1 VQAMKAILEFNLPED
16 LESHNMALNGV
27 KYNGVIESVIVHIRQ
42 KLKYIELTSKE
53 SDLLR
58 DIQNLIREEME

>member
-1 VQAMKAILEFNLPED
+1 MKAILEFNLPED
-16 LESHNMALNGV
+16 SESHNAALNGV

-42 KLKYIELTSKE
+42 KLKYIELTSTE